1 MIKKFRVKPPVFKAV
16 QYDGKNSDELKKLFE
31 DEDEVVFGV
40 DGDILL
46 IQAKYSSLMMLSKG
60 DWLVRDDCG
69 AVFTKTDTNVKQDYE
84 EV

>member
-1 MIKKFRVKPPVFKAV
+1 MIKKFREKPLVFKAV

-31 DEDEVVFGV
+31 DEDECVFGV

-46 IQAKYSSLMMLSKG
+46 IQTKYRSLMMLSKG
-60 DWLVRDDCG
+60 DWLVRDNYG
-69 AVFTKTDTNVKQDYE
+69 AVFTRTDTNVKQDYE

>member
-1 MIKKFRVKPPVFKAV
+1 MIKKFREKPLVFKAV

-31 DEDEVVFGV
+31 DEDECVFGV

-46 IQAKYSSLMMLSKG
+46 IHTKYRSLMMLSKG
-60 DWLVRDDCG
+60 DWLVRDDYG

>member
-1 MIKKFRVKPPVFKAV
+1 MIKKFRAKPPVFKAV

-46 IQAKYSSLMMLSKG
+46 IQAKHRSLMMLSKG
-60 DWLVRDDCG
+60 DWLVCDDYG

>member
-16 QYDGKNSDELKKLFE
+16 QYDGKNSDELKQLFE

-46 IQAKYSSLMMLSKG
+46 IQAKHRSLMMLSKG
-60 DWLVRDDCG
+60 DWLVRDDYG

>member
-46 IQAKYSSLMMLSKG
+46 IQTKYSLMMLSKG
-60 DWLVRDDCG
+60 DWLVRDDYG

>member
-1 MIKKFRVKPPVFKAV
+1 M
-16 QYDGKNSDELKKLFE
+16 
-31 DEDEVVFGV
+31 

-46 IQAKYSSLMMLSKG
+46 IQAKYRSLMMLSKG
-60 DWLVRDDCG
+60 DWLVRDDYG

>member
-1 MIKKFRVKPPVFKAV
+1 MIKKFREKPLVFKAV

-31 DEDEVVFGV
+31 DEDECVFSV

-46 IQAKYSSLMMLSKG
+46 IQTKYRSLMILSKG
-60 DWLVRDDCG
+60 DWLIRDDYG